1 MNARLTHTDPEIL
14 HRQTETCSA
23 VAFLLL
29 ETSGKYFD
37 LQMGAVKSSLDTF
50 RSQFDLL
57 APPTEGQDFLA
68 GYAGL
73 FAKSLDEG
81 SRLLREG
88 IELSA
93 GSQRQL
99 GELMDQGWLQLK
111 EANKDALES
120 QLALA
125 ARLGQSLTAGSR

>member
-1 MNARLTHTDPEIL
+1 MNARLTQTDPEIL

-50 RSQFDLL
+50 RSQCDLL
-57 APPTEGQDFLA
+57 TPPTEAQDFLA
-68 GYAGL
+68 DYAGL
-73 FAKSLDEG
+73 LAKSIDEG
-81 SRLLREG
+81 GRLLRESLQ
-88 IELSA
+88 LSA
-93 GSQRQL
+93 GSQRQF
-99 GELMDQGWLQLK
+99 GQLMDQGWVQLK
-111 EANKDALES
+111 EANKEAFEN

-125 ARLGQSLTAGSR
+125 SRLGESLTASSR